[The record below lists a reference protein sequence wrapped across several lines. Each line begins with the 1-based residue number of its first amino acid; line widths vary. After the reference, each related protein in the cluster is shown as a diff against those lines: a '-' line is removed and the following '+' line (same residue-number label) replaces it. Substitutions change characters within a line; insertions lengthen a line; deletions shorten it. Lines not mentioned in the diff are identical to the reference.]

1 MPSTPLPFPCSFP
14 TEKFPLVRLLLL
26 LVPAETFLIVMDFT
40 EKHFFIHA
48 APPVVLMPLDVVV
61 FVVVFPLLHV
71 LQFKRIGLRME
82 LLLWPGESPASVYV
96 CVHCTVCGSCAS
108 KSYFRYK

>member
-1 MPSTPLPFPCSFP
+1 MRL
-14 TEKFPLVRLLLL
+14 LLLLLL

-48 APPVVLMPLDVVV
+48 ATPLHTVVVIPPVVVV
-61 FVVVFPLLHV
+61 FPLFPLLHV
-71 LQFKRIGLRME
+71 LQFKRIGLRLD
-82 LLLWPGESPASVYV
+82 LLLWPGESPDSACV
-96 CVHCTVCGSCAS
+96 CVSVFGSCAS